1 MGLLKDLVRARDLFR
16 DVTREA
22 ERFGKTLQEAI
33 SPLPPG
39 GAPYDTPLVFGPGG
53 APVAPRATG
62 APKSPLSPSG
72 MAATIAPLPPGYPAG
87 VLKPPPTVYGPDGKP
102 TTPPQGGQVWDSPD
116 DWKTPD
122 PSMTEPGAGKWH
134 TPGGGITV
142 STKGGEGG
150 SAEKPRW
157 AVVWGEPRRGVPNL
171 RFCTPPGDPASAGK
185 DTQALLYPVSKLGIL
200 GGEVNY
206 LKLPAYD
213 CTTVVAWEL
222 EWRLVYIDCT
232 LLHQYNAEKAM
243 GSADSTMSSRSSGGG
258 GTTQG
263 ADRKGQMKS
272 YIWGNSGA
280 YGNTGAPIAGLTSA
294 NGKSVSDPKV
304 VEGLGAIVAELQALR
319 REQRPNIT
327 DVRARGLG

>member
-1 MGLLKDLVRARDLFR
+1 MGLLTDLVSARDLFR

-53 APVAPRATG
+53 APVDTRAPG
-62 APKSPLSPSG
+62 VPKSPLTPSG
-72 MAATIAPLPPGYPAG
+72 MAATVAPPPPGYPAN

-102 TTPPQGGQVWDSPD
+102 ITPPKGGQVWDSPD
-116 DWKTPD
+116 DWRTPA
-122 PSMTEPGAGKWH
+122 PSMANP
-134 TPGGGITV
+134 
-142 STKGGEGG
+142 GEGEWLDPGRGG
-150 SAEKPRW
+150 SKMGKSGSGGDAEKPRW
-157 AVVWGEPRRGVPNL
+157 AVRFGDVRGIPNL
-171 RFCTPPGDPASAGK
+171 RFCTPPGEPQQAGK
-185 DTQALLYPVSKLGIL
+185 STQALLFPVSKYGFL

-213 CTTVVAWEL
+213 CTSVVAWKF

-232 LLHQYNAEKAM
+232 LLHQYNAERGVGGEASKVS
-243 GSADSTMSSRSSGGG
+243 GKSSGGS

-263 ADRKGQMKS
+263 ADRSGQMKS
-272 YIWGNSGA
+272 YIWGTSGA